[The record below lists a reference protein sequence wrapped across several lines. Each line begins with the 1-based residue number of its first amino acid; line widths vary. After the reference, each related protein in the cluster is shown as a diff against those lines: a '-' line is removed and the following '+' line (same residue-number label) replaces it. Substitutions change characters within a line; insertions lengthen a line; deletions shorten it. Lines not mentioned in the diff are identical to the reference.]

1 MTYLQVLLLAIDRF
15 GAAVIYQQLNLTIS
29 AMTWMVETGRAG
41 PLKLWKWQ
49 AVSLTYI
56 GPWLDKIQPS
66 HREMARANDL
76 KRAQAIVGCLK

>member
-49 AVSLTYI
+49 AWSLVVI